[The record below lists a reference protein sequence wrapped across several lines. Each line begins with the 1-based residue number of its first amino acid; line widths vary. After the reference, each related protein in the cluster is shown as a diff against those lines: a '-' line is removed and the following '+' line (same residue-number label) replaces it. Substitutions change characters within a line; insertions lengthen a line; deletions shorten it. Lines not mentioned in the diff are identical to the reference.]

1 MKLRSLLPIIGMII
15 FIYIILKIGIS
26 TLIDGLLLINPIY
39 IVINLI
45 LIFIAIIPPIYKWKI
60 ILKNQG
66 VDIGIGNLLKIFLIS
81 TFYGN
86 ITPGKIGT
94 FIRVYYL
101 RDIIKKPLGFC
112 GSSILIDRMLDF
124 LALLLFAMAGILLI
138 SSNYMW
144 LFWLLA
150 VGFIISLVS
159 FAFLINQDKNKFIL
173 KFIYKY
179 FVPQKFK
186 ALAKENYLDFY
197 ENIPKIRT
205 LFYPIFLT
213 IISWMLYYSLP
224 YVFIIALG
232 IKINYIY
239 FVFLYA
245 LSTLI
250 TLIPISIAGLGT
262 REASLIILLGSY
274 GVTASEV
281 VIMSLLSFVLFMVIT
296 GVSGW
301 YLSLKW
307 KVEYG

>member
-1 MKLRSLLPIIGMII
+1 MKIRNLLPIIGMII
-15 FIYIILKIGIS
+15 FIYIILRIGIS

-39 IVINLI
+39 ILINLV
-45 LIFIAIIPPIYKWKI
+45 LVFIAIIPPIYKWRI

-66 VDIGIGNLLKIFLIS
+66 VDISVINLLKIFLIS

-94 FIRVYYL
+94 FVRVYYL
-101 RDIIKKPLGFC
+101 KDVIKKPLGFC
-112 GSSILIDRMLDF
+112 SSSILIDRILDF
-124 LALLLFAMAGILLI
+124 LALLLFAMGGILLI
-138 SSNYMW
+138 SSNYIW

-150 VGFIISLVS
+150 AGFVISFVS
-159 FAFLINQDKNKFIL
+159 FIFLINQDKNKFIL
-173 KFIYKY
+173 KFIYRY
-179 FVPQKFK
+179 FVPNRFK
-186 ALAKENYLDFY
+186 AMAKENYLDFY
-197 ENIPKIRT
+197 ENIPKLRT
-205 LFYPIFLT
+205 LLYPMFLT

-262 REASLIILLGSY
+262 REASLIILLGFY

-281 VIMSLLSFVLFMVIT
+281 VITSLLSFVLFVVVT
-296 GVSGW
+296 GVIGW

-307 KVEYG
+307 KVQYG

>member
-1 MKLRSLLPIIGMII
+1 MLS
-15 FIYIILKIGIS
+15 
-26 TLIDGLLLINPIY
+26 INPIY
-39 IVINLI
+39 IIINLI
-45 LIFIAIIPPIYKWKI
+45 LVFIAIIPPIYKWRI
-60 ILKNQG
+60 ILENQG
-66 VDIGIGNLLKIFLIS
+66 VDISITNLLKIFLIS

-101 RDIIKKPLGFC
+101 KDLIKKPLGFC
-112 GSSILIDRMLDF
+112 SSSILIDRMLDF
-124 LALLLFAMAGILLI
+124 LVLLLFAMAGILLI

-150 VGFIISLVS
+150 LGFVIFLVL
-159 FAFLINQDKNKFIL
+159 FVFLINKDKNKFIL
-173 KFIYKY
+173 RFIYKY
-179 FVPQKFK
+179 FVPGRFK

-197 ENIPKIRT
+197 EKIPKPRT
-205 LFYPIFLT
+205 LLYPMFLT
-213 IISWMLYYSLP
+213 IISWIFYYSLP
-224 YVFIIALG
+224 YVFVIALG

-262 REASLIILLGSY
+262 REASLIILLGFY

-281 VIMSLLSFVLFMVIT
+281 VIMSLLSFVLFVVTT
-296 GVSGW
+296 GIIGW

-307 KVEYG
+307 KVEHG